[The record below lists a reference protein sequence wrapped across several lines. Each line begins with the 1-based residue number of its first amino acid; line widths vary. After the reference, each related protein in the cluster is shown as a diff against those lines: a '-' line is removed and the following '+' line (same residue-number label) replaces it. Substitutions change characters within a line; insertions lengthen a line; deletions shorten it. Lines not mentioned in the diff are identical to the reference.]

1 MAATL
6 NRREFAQV
14 TGILGAMA
22 GHGLG
27 NGAPAAPDQLP
38 GRITELILANDV
50 CALVMLSPG
59 LPSAVKA
66 AIGRQGVFARAG
78 TLLRPGGDW
87 SFKLDAAEK
96 QGPKRNRSEARLALG
111 IGSIIG
117 REAEAFGRDMD
128 AEGRLHRD
136 AFLLREIQFATTG
149 RDVAGVQ
156 QAQAAELFTA
166 LGRRVLLGIHTF
178 IPDAEDVNGWI
189 ERLIRWHDAWAAFA
203 GRLARAY
210 CEPDAATLQRSVI
223 RAKFYDRADR
233 AILAA
238 KSISSGPP
246 TTRQALESSLASVP
260 QSLYGRS
267 LLRAYHSAVSDLL
280 RAG

>member
-14 TGILGAMA
+14 TGILGAIA
-22 GHGLG
+22 GRGLG

-50 CALVMLSPG
+50 CALVMLSPE

-87 SFKLDAAEK
+87 SFKLDAADK
-96 QGPKRNRSEARLALG
+96 QGRKRKTSEARVALG
-111 IGSIIG
+111 VGSIIG

-136 AFLLREIQFATTG
+136 AFLLREIHFAATG
-149 RDVAGVQ
+149 REVAGQ
-156 QAQAAELFTA
+156 QAQVAELFTA
-166 LGRRVLLGIHTF
+166 MGRRVLLGVHTF
-178 IPDAEDVNGWI
+178 IPDAENVNGWI
-189 ERLIRWHDAWAAFA
+189 EGLIRWHDAWAAFA

-233 AILAA
+233 VILAA
-238 KSISSGPP
+238 KSISSGSP
-246 TTRQALESSLASVP
+246 TTLKALESSLASAP
-260 QSLYGRS
+260 QSLYGQS
-267 LLRAYHSAVSDLL
+267 LLRAYRSAVSDLL
-280 RAG
+280 RTG